1 MIGELNSIGAKYV
14 LISDFLHRISKGGVL
29 HKGPN
34 YFLFKLLVITTNL
47 LIQTNKTF
55 ENLNTNH
62 FKIFTQTFETKN
74 FQANNI
80 SKKHLNKL
88 SQILINITFILLQNT
103 NLYKGRLVFKVNPC
117 WTIIKFMD

>member
-62 FKIFTQTFETKN
+62 FKIFTQTFATKPN
-74 FQANNI
+74 F
-80 SKKHLNKL
+80 
-88 SQILINITFILLQNT
+88 
-103 NLYKGRLVFKVNPC
+103 
-117 WTIIKFMD
+117 